1 MSDERHETVAD
12 IVAEMRRIKCLT
24 FWADRIEE
32 AMRHQFREVSKLRKE
47 NNRLRAALKPVLDAY
62 ISQDDMS
69 KPVYDSRIDAAVCVC
84 AVREA
89 KRLYNEG
96 EENQNEGGSK

>member
-1 MSDERHETVAD
+1 
-12 IVAEMRRIKCLT
+12 MRIPELT
-24 FWADRIEE
+24 EQVDDMTRL
-32 AMRHQFREVSKLRKE
+32 RRE
-47 NNRLRAALKPVLDAY
+47 NARLRAALKPVLDAY

-89 KRLYNEG
+89 KRIYN
-96 EENQNEGGSK
+96 GGVK